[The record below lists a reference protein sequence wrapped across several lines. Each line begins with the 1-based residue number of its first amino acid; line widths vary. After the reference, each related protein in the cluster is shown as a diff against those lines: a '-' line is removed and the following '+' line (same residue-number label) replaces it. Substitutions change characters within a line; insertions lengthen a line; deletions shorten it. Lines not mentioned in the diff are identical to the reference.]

1 MELEFFKQKIIFEE
15 YLPKD
20 LKEIF
25 ENWIEKINNFP
36 LEKKEK
42 IRWISLKIEDSENY
56 KNSLNKAEDL
66 EKIMNWLNR
75 EIFKQ
80 TEEAL
85 KQKIN
90 SWDNDALLEY
100 TKLIN
105 KAKKSWIK

>member
-1 MELEFFKQKIIFEE
+1 
-15 YLPKD
+15 
-20 LKEIF
+20 
-25 ENWIEKINNFP
+25 
-36 LEKKEK
+36 
-42 IRWISLKIEDSENY
+42 IEDSENY

-66 EKIMNWLNR
+66 EKIMNGLNR

-90 SWDNDALLEY
+90 SGDNDALLEY

-105 KAKKSWIK
+105 KAKKSGIK